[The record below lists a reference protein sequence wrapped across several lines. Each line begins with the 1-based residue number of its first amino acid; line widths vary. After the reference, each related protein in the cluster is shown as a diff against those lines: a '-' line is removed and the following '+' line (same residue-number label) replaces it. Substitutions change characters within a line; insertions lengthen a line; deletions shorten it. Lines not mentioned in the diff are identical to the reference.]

1 MNKKWTAF
9 LAALLIGVPTAA
21 WADESVLKS
30 TMENQTGVELTV
42 YNGNLGLVK
51 DTRTI
56 DLSRGEGELR
66 FMDVAAS
73 IMPVTVSVKSLNQ
86 PEVFTVLE
94 QNYEYDLMSPDKLLD
109 KFVGRKIKL
118 IDRNEFQGTEKVVEA
133 ELLSNNGGPIYKI
146 GDQIFLGHPGYRVLS
161 EIPENLI
168 AKPTLTWLYSNK
180 GRRSH
185 DVEVS
190 YLTNNISWK
199 ADYVV
204 ILNDLDTQADLSGWV
219 TVNNQSGAIY
229 KEAKLKLIAGQINRA
244 VDNMPQVRYA
254 MEAMAKRAP
263 AADSFVE
270 QAFFEYHIYDLQRKT
285 TIKNNQTKQISL
297 LAAEGAGVQKEMLV
311 YGEQS
316 YFTRRYHEQNPKQPV
331 NVYVKIKNSEANKL
345 GMPLPAGVMRLYKK
359 DGSGSLQFIG
369 EDNVE
374 HTPKEEQIKLKVGE
388 AFDVVAERRQTD
400 WKEIASDVYE
410 SEWEITLRNHK
421 KEDVTV
427 SLIEPLY
434 GTWQVLSNSHPF
446 SKEDAFTIRFDVPVA
461 KDKEVK
467 VIYRVRVQV

>member
-1 MNKKWTAF
+1 MNKKWTAS
-9 LAALLIGVPTAA
+9 LTALLVGMTTAA
-21 WADESVLKS
+21 WADEPVLKS
-30 TMENQTGVELTV
+30 TMEDQTGVELTV

-86 PEVFTVLE
+86 PEGFTVLE

-133 ELLSNNGGPIYKI
+133 ELLSNNGSPIYKI

-180 GRRSH
+180 GRKSH

-204 ILNDLDTQADLSGWV
+204 ILNDSDTQADLSGWV

-244 VDNMPQVRYA
+244 INNMPQVRYA
-254 MEAMAKRAP
+254 MEAMAAGAT

-311 YGEQS
+311 YGEQG

-434 GTWQVLSNSHPF
+434 GTWQVLNNSHPF
-446 SKEDAFTIRFDVPVA
+446 TKEDAFTIRFDVPVA

-467 VIYRVRVQV
+467 VIYRIRVQV